1 MKMHLALTVGAALLV
16 AAAAR
21 AADYVPIDT
30 ETLNGWCNS
39 YEDGTS
45 GGEARCIG
53 YINSVADTLAR
64 GIPIN
69 DHRACIPKDVPM
81 AYLRVLAIT
90 ALEARSEDGNTR
102 ARDRV
107 ARVLAEAFPC

>member
-1 MKMHLALTVGAALLV
+1 MRNLMPLLAILAPLV
-16 AAAAR
+16 VTPAAAKH
-21 AADYVPIDT
+21 VPIDT
-30 ETLNGWCNS
+30 EALIGWCNS

-69 DHRACIPKDVPM
+69 DHRACIPGDVPM
-81 AYLRVLAIT
+81 VYPRILVIT
-90 ALEARSEDGNTR
+90 ALESRAKDGHMS
-102 ARDRV
+102 ARDWV
-107 ARVLAEAFPC
+107 AQVLAEAFPC